1 MVNMLK
7 DERSVVNRDGKFVF
21 VLSQEQE
28 YEAEAR
34 DNIIKSWEEQLK
46 LNNEWLANLET
57 IRVEQAKRLSEA
69 LDANKLKLIE
79 ENKNLEDGLNLWK
92 NVK

>member
-1 MVNMLK
+1 MLK